1 MKKIKQNSGHLP
13 QIPSF
18 KCPLAYMISALRIAL
33 PLGLYRI
40 RFDRRSHKEKM
51 LESSEKNDQGTKNTL
66 ATNNI
71 SNAGKNASNAPKDEN
86 ENKNKLMR
94 LLKAKLR

>member
-51 LESSEKNDQGTKNTL
+51 LDSSEKNDQGTKIPWLQTIFRMQVKMLQN
-66 ATNNI
+66 
-71 SNAGKNASNAPKDEN
+71 SPREED
-86 ENKNKLMR
+86 KLKR
-94 LLKAKLR
+94 LLKPK

>member
-1 MKKIKQNSGHLP
+1 VKKIYKTQVISLRSP
-13 QIPSF
+13 ASSV
-18 KCPLAYMISALRIAL
+18 PLAYMISALRIAL

-51 LESSEKNDQGTKNTL
+51 LESSEKNDQGTKNIL

-71 SNAGKNASNAPKDEN
+71 SNAGKRLQNAPKDEN
-86 ENKNKLMR
+86 ENKIS
-94 LLKAKLR
+94 

>member
-1 MKKIKQNSGHLP
+1 VKKIKQNSGHLP

-40 RFDRRSHKEKM
+40 RFDRRDRKEKM
-51 LESSEKNDQGTKNTL
+51 LESSEKMIREQKIPWLQTNILNT
-66 ATNNI
+66 
-71 SNAGKNASNAPKDEN
+71 GKNASKCS
-86 ENKNKLMR
+86 
-94 LLKAKLR
+94 

>member
-1 MKKIKQNSGHLP
+1 
-13 QIPSF
+13 
-18 KCPLAYMISALRIAL
+18 
-33 PLGLYRI
+33 
-40 RFDRRSHKEKM
+40 M